1 MHQANPDM
9 RLQHGEMPNADR
21 VRFLAGAS
29 ALLMLAVVAA
39 SADIRAGGGVDVQ
52 MARGVHRATAST
64 VALLVFAL
72 AVLARKPPGLR
83 AAASAAFVLML
94 ALSAVGWAGGTD
106 PGPAAAVFN
115 QAGGLALTALLAG
128 ILGRASP
135 PAGASPHAG
144 LARAA
149 LLLAALQAA
158 AGGAL
163 SVLLAQ
169 PPLVLLIAHAVAGI
183 AVAAAVAALG
193 ARYAAC
199 ALPAPLAGLASV
211 LLPAA
216 AAQAGHALAAALLLA
231 AAAYAHGRVLS
242 VLPDGRPKT

>member
-1 MHQANPDM
+1 MLATD
-9 RLQHGEMPNADR
+9 RLRAI
-21 VRFLAGAS
+21 AGGS

-39 SADIRAGGGVDVQ
+39 SAHIRAAGGLAVE
-52 MARGVHRATAST
+52 ASRGAHRIAASA
-64 VALLVFAL
+64 VALLV
-72 AVLARKPPGLR
+72 AVLLVLAWRRPGLR
-83 AAASAAFVLML
+83 AAAGAAFVLML

-106 PGPAAAVFN
+106 PGPAVAMFN
-115 QAGGLALTALLAG
+115 QAGGLALATLLAW

-135 PAGASPHAG
+135 PAGASLHAG

-158 AGGAL
+158 GGGAL

-183 AVAAAVAALG
+183 AVAAAVAAQG
-193 ARYAAC
+193 ARYAAL
-199 ALPAPLAGLASV
+199 AAPAPLAGLAAV

-231 AAAYAHGRVLS
+231 AAAHAQGRAS
-242 VLPDGRPKT
+242 ASDARSKT